1 MYDRS
6 KKMHGKNKNCTSAI
20 QKLFAKFRPSTE
32 ATTYS
37 AFLTDPYPISSFYG
51 WLIDVDRFP
60 CSKNS
65 GSITHQLTRL
75 FSMAQIGCLGSIS
88 FFF

>member
-60 CSKNS
+60 YYGLVLKGPS
-65 GSITHQLTRL
+65 HL
-75 FSMAQIGCLGSIS
+75 FNKFQ
-88 FFF
+88 